1 MKVFITGGTGF
12 VGAFLSRELALK
24 GFDVTILTRKKTPPA
39 SIHTRIGYVTGNPT
53 VAGPWMEAVGG
64 HDWVINLAGASIFS
78 YWTESKK
85 KEIHDSRILSTK
97 NLVAAMARGDQVK
110 FFCSTSAPGFF
121 GDRGEAVL
129 TEDSL
134 PGQDFLA
141 QVAQEWEAE
150 ALKAQDLGLRV
161 AITRF
166 GVVLGLGGGIL
177 KQLEPL
183 FRYFVGG
190 PVGSGTQWFSWIH
203 QIDLVGAYLFLL
215 DHPELTGPV
224 NFTAPNPVRNHE
236 FARALGRAMHRPAFL
251 PAPRFMIKLVMGE
264 MADVALTSQRVLPAR
279 LTAAGFPFRFP
290 TIYQALEHLLGEEGG
305 VEN

>member
-12 VGAFLSRELALK
+12 VGTFLSRELALK

-39 SIHTRIGYVTGNPT
+39 PIHSRIGYVTGDPT
-53 VAGPWMEAVGG
+53 AAGPWMDAVGG
-64 HDWVINLAGASIFS
+64 HDWVINLAGASIFAR
-78 YWTESKK
+78 WTEQKK

-97 NLVAAMARGDQVK
+97 NLVAAMARGDRVK
-110 FFCSTSAPGFF
+110 FFCSTSAPGFY
-121 GDRGEAVL
+121 GDRGEEVL

-141 QVAQEWEAE
+141 QVAQEWEGE

-177 KQLEPL
+177 EQLLPL

-215 DHPELTGPV
+215 EHPDLQGPV
-224 NFTAPNPVRNHE
+224 NFTSPNPVRNRE
-236 FARALGRAMHRPAFL
+236 FARALGQAIRRPAFM
-251 PAPRFMIKLVMGE
+251 PAPPFMIRLVMGE

-279 LTAAGFPFRFP
+279 LTTAGFSFRFP
-290 TIYQALEHLLGEEGG
+290 DIDQALEHLMRGDGS
-305 VEN
+305 